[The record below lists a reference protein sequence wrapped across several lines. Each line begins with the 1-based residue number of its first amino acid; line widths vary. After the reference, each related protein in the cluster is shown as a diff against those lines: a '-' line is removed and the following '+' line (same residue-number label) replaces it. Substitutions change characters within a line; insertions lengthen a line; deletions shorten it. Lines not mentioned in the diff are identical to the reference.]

1 MSAVSLSAQTV
12 AVIDIGASAI
22 RLVVAEIGPKGEVR
36 TLENLQKAV
45 DFGKDVFSGGSLS
58 QASMAQG
65 LAILQNYKTVID
77 TYQVKKV
84 QAIATSAVREALN
97 SEMFI
102 DRVFVRTGIDVE
114 VIEGPEEVRLELIA
128 VEHAVGTDM
137 DLNKKNCLIVEVS
150 SGSTEVIILNQG
162 QVELTRTLSIGSL
175 RLPEQTNAG
184 HKLKP
189 EAVQKVLKR
198 SIQEIVEY
206 AAKEYNFSQVD
217 TFIALGGDIRFAAQ
231 QLASTARERYAI
243 VDKKAFVGLVNK
255 IGKLTPEEIA
265 SEYGL
270 PYGQAESLYTSLLYY
285 LNFLS
290 ATSSESLVVPNMSM
304 RDALLLEM
312 SQLISGHKRTDV
324 SRQMIN
330 SARHLAEKFEYDK
343 AHSTLVG
350 QIALKIYDALKA
362 EHGMGS
368 RERTLLEVSAILH
381 DIGSYISP
389 AGHHKHSAYLVE
401 SSEIFGLR
409 KADRMIIS
417 NVVRYHRRSTPKA
430 THASYAALPRQ
441 DRAVVSKLAAILRV
455 ADALDATHQQ
465 KIKNIEFETGDKA
478 YTVWISDA
486 LSDLSSERES
496 LQDKGDLF
504 SDVFGAPVVI
514 KQKPLHA

>member
-1 MSAVSLSAQTV
+1 MSAQTV

-22 RLVVAEIGPKGEVR
+22 RLVVAEIGSKGEIR
-36 TLENLQKAV
+36 QLENLQKAV
-45 DFGKDVFSGGSLS
+45 NFGKDVFSGGSLS

-65 LAILQNYKTVID
+65 LAILQNYKSVID

-84 QAIATSAVREALN
+84 QAIATSAIREAVN

-128 VEHAVGTDM
+128 VEHAVGTDI

-175 RLPEQTNAG
+175 RLPEQASSA
-184 HKLKP
+184 KLKP
-189 EAVQKVLKR
+189 EGVQKVLKR
-198 SIQEIVEY
+198 SIQEIVAY
-206 AAKEYNFSQVD
+206 AAKEYNFAQVD
-217 TFIALGGDIRFAAQ
+217 TFIALGGDVRFAAQ
-231 QLASTARERYAI
+231 QLAATARERYAI
-243 VDKKAFVGLVNK
+243 VDKKPFVSLVNK

-270 PYGQAESLYTSLLYY
+270 PYGQAEPLYASLLYY

-290 ATSSESLVVPNMSM
+290 ETSSESLIIPNMSM

-312 SQLISGHKRTDV
+312 SQLVSGHKRTDV
-324 SRQMIN
+324 SRQIMN
-330 SARHLAEKFEYDK
+330 SARHLGEKFEYDK
-343 AHSTLVG
+343 AHSSLVG
-350 QIALKIYDALKA
+350 QTALKIFDALKG

-368 RERTLLEVSAILH
+368 RERTLLEVSATLH

-409 KADRMIIS
+409 KADKMIVS
-417 NVVRYHRRSTPKA
+417 NIVRYHRRSTPKA
-430 THASYAALPRQ
+430 THASYASLPRQ

-455 ADALDATHQQ
+455 ADSLDATHQQ
-465 KIKNIEFETGDKA
+465 KIKNLEFEVGDKA
-478 YTVWISDA
+478 FTVWVSDA
-486 LSDLSSERES
+486 LADVSAERES

-504 SDVFGAPVVI
+504 ADVFGLPVVI
-514 KQKPLHA
+514 KQKALAA